1 MAKLM
6 KWEIDH
12 LEQKVRSKVD
22 PLIEQAEL
30 MVKQF
35 KTIETNK
42 AVNILSKKMGADKII
57 ARFRKLEE
65 EKRELQQVA
74 KTFFQSKADK
84 EQKENLNY
92 KFSNNGSRHSYR
104 DNDDITLSDCEEQL
118 RTWASNITDRLIE
131 KRPEGK
137 ELSRLKSIKQCAL
150 DHVKESNINK
160 DLPNILNN
168 LFTQSLGITWN
179 EEIKALPNTSKN

>member
-12 LEQKVRSKVD
+12 LEKKVRSKVD
-22 PLIEQAEL
+22 PLIEHAEL

-42 AVNILSKKMGADKII
+42 AVNILSKKMGADKIL
-57 ARFRKLEE
+57 ARFKKLEE
-65 EKRELQQVA
+65 DRKELQQVA

-84 EQKENLNY
+84 EQKENLSY
-92 KFSNNGSRHSYR
+92 KFSNSDRHSYR

-137 ELSRLKSIKQCAL
+137 ELSRLKKIKQCAL

-179 EEIKALPNTSKN
+179 EEIKALPSTTKN